1 MIMQFFCHDK
11 EIKGNERKISF
22 VLEGEGCNIF
32 YAKQPEISFGRNGKE
47 NMAENPFARR
57 ERSDFNTYYRAPWI
71 FRQIFLVVKSKTD
84 FRGLLLDGGFV
95 CSTILP
101 FG

>member
-1 MIMQFFCHDK
+1 MTRKLGEKSGKFPLFWVAVGLWH
-11 EIKGNERKISF
+11 EICF
-22 VLEGEGCNIF
+22 YNIF

-47 NMAENPFARR
+47 KMAENPFARR

-71 FRQIFLVVKSKTD
+71 FRQIFLVVKPKTD
-84 FRGLLLDGGFV
+84 FRCLLDGGFV
-95 CSTILP
+95 CSTILT

>member
-22 VLEGEGCNIF
+22 FLAC
-32 YAKQPEISFGRNGKE
+32 GRS
-47 NMAENPFARR
+47 MA
-57 ERSDFNTYYRAPWI
+57 WI
-71 FRQIFLVVKSKTD
+71 FRQIFLVVKPKTD
-84 FRGLLLDGGFV
+84 FRCLLDGGFV
-95 CSTILP
+95 CSTILL

>member
-1 MIMQFFCHDK
+1 MTRKLREMSGKFPFFL
-11 EIKGNERKISF
+11 G
-22 VLEGEGCNIF
+22 GGYNIF

-47 NMAENPFARR
+47 NMAETPFARR

-71 FRQIFLVVKSKTD
+71 FRQIFLVVKPKTD
-84 FRGLLLDGGFV
+84 FRCLLDGGFV
-95 CSTILP
+95 CSTILT